1 MADEKK
7 AVAKAK
13 KANFFVRF
21 GRGFLNFFKKIGLAF
36 KNMWH
41 ELQKVTWP
49 TRDKLINYIV
59 IVVLAVVFL
68 IVEHVRLGQGVL
80 QLDELLFQTFQ
91 FGEHMVS
98 PTRCGRKNGYD
109 ERTSRKAAQR
119 SACRRP
125 ATIAARTPQLP
136 MPGGKKSYSVV

>member
-7 AVAKAK
+7 AVAKGK

-21 GRGFLNFFKKIGLAF
+21 GRGFVNFFKKIGLSF

-49 TRDKLINYIV
+49 TRDKLINYII

-68 IVEHVRLGQGVL
+68 MLIIGFMDMAASAVVN
-80 QLDELLFQTFQ
+80 QL
-91 FGEHMVS
+91 M
-98 PTRCGRKNGYD
+98 R
-109 ERTSRKAAQR
+109 
-119 SACRRP
+119 
-125 ATIAARTPQLP
+125 
-136 MPGGKKSYSVV
+136 